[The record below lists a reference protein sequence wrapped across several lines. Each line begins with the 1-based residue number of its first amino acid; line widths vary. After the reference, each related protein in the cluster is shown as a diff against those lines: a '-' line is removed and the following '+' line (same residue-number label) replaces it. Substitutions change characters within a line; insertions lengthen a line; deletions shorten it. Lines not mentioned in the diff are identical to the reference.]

1 MRAVNLLPKDETRSR
16 QQAPLPALVGAPLAV
31 LVAVALAGT
40 YIHSA
45 GELSSATQKVQDL
58 QAQDAAIPKPGVKS
72 AIDQTLVAQRGPRI
86 TALGSALTHRVAW
99 DRLMR
104 EISQVLPSDVWLGD
118 LTLTA
123 PNSAA
128 STTPP
133 VAATPGA
140 AATGMSMTGSTYS
153 QEAVARL
160 LARLQIVP
168 DLTNVQLQQSAETTV
183 GTQKVVTFTVLA
195 DIKASGVTS

>member
-1 MRAVNLLPKDETRSR
+1 MRAVNLLPQDETRSR
-16 QQAPLPALVGAPLAV
+16 QQAPLPALVGAPIAV
-31 LVAVALAGT
+31 LVAVALCGA
-40 YIHSA
+40 YMQASSK
-45 GELSSATQKVQDL
+45 LSDKTQMVADL
-58 QAQDAAIPKPGVKS
+58 KAQDAAIPKPGVKS
-72 AIDQTLVAQRGPRI
+72 AVDQTLVAQRGPRI
-86 TALGSALTHRVAW
+86 TALGQALSHSVAW
-99 DRLMR
+99 DRMMR
-104 EISQVLPSDVWLGD
+104 EISQVLPTDVWLGN

-128 STTPP
+128 ATTPAVP
-133 VAATPGA
+133 PTPGA
-140 AATGMSMTGSTYS
+140 VATGLQMTGSTYS

-168 DLTNVQLQQSAETTV
+168 DLTNVQLQQSAEATV

>member
-16 QQAPLPALVGAPLAV
+16 QQAPLPALVGGPAALLAV
-31 LVAVALAGT
+31 VALTAG
-40 YIHSA
+40 YMNASSK
-45 GELSSATQKVQDL
+45 LSDRTQQVEGLK
-58 QAQDAAIPKPGVKS
+58 AQEAAIPKPGVKS
-72 AIDQTLVAQRGPRI
+72 AVDQTLVAQRGPRV
-86 TALGSALTHRVAW
+86 TALGQALTHRVAW

-128 STTPP
+128 ATTPAVP
-133 VAATPGA
+133 PAPGA
-140 AATGMSMTGSTYS
+140 AATGLQMTGSTYS

-160 LARLQIVP
+160 LARLQVVP
-168 DLTNVQLQQSAETTV
+168 DLTNVQLQSSAEATV
-183 GTQKVVTFTVLA
+183 GTQKVVNFTVLA